1 MRLNSILSS
10 RRFPI
15 LSVGL
20 AAVLSA
26 LAAGCAEMPED
37 GQTAT
42 DPEQLLSDNGMKTIN
57 GMKVHN
63 GLASLGN
70 GLNLASGLRTA
81 SGLSSGTGLM
91 SSADG
96 RITVSYLVRCA
107 LPAGRTITKSDQ
119 YGKSYTYAG
128 QIGVAP
134 EWETSTCTGTCER
147 WVSACMLAP
156 VNTTGDHYPLWLV
169 AQNPSIGWGLDSA
182 FPFQEGSFFGDIFTS
197 PPYAYYCGGR
207 DFGISP
213 IPGRIGAAQTAPPY
227 TNAAGTNG
235 KCLPT
240 CTPADYPHQTEGV
253 KACFG
258 WNEVVTVFHQ

>member
-1 MRLNSILSS
+1 MRLTSALPSH
-10 RRFPI
+10 RFPI

-20 AAVLSA
+20 AVVVSA

-37 GQTAT
+37 QSDT
-42 DPEQLLSDNGMKTIN
+42 DQEQLMSDNGMKTIN

-63 GLASLGN
+63 GLASGN
-70 GLNLASGLRTA
+70 GLS
-81 SGLSSGTGLM
+81 LSSSLKSPTGLTSGSGLM

-107 LPAGRTITKSDQ
+107 LPAGRTVTKTDQ
-119 YGKSYTYAG
+119 YGRSYSFSG

-134 EWETSTCTGTCER
+134 EWESGSCQGTCER
-147 WVSACMLAP
+147 WVSACMLAL

-169 AQNPSIGWGLDSA
+169 AQNPSISWGLDAA

-207 DFGISP
+207 DFGVSP
-213 IPGRIGAAQTAPPY
+213 IPGRIGGAQVAPPY
-227 TNAAGTNG
+227 TNAAGVNG
-235 KCLPT
+235 KCLPS

-258 WNEVVTVFHQ
+258 WNEVVTVYHQ